1 MEFEEFEIGNLDEI
15 LEKSNKEIEEMAKT
29 LNEQAKEIIEL
40 AEESGV
46 RSNFFFR
53 TTFQRYLVQVDN
65 ASKIEKELK
74 KTSELTVTKSYQKN
88 RDNVYVN
95 PLIPE
100 YNKTTDSANKTVNT
114 LLKIIREFKVG
125 DGEEETEDPL
135 IKLINGGDDHDE
147 SEDD

>member
-1 MEFEEFEIGNLDEI
+1 MGRKTELEKQADEI
-15 LEKSNKEIEEMAKT
+15 MRLAK
-29 LNEQAKEIIEL
+29 
-40 AEESGV
+40 ESGV

-65 ASKIEKELK
+65 ASKIEAELK
-74 KTSELTVTKSYQKN
+74 KTKDLTVTKSYQKN
-88 RDNVYVN
+88 RDNIYVN

-125 DGEEETEDPL
+125 DGKEETEDPL
-135 IKLINGGDDHDE
+135 VKLINGGDDNDDE
-147 SEDD
+147 GDDD

>member
-1 MEFEEFEIGNLDEI
+1 MEFEDFTNINLDIKVERI
-15 LEKSNKEIEEMAKT
+15 NKEIDDMSKT
-29 LNEQAKEIIEL
+29 LNEQAQEILKI
-40 AEESGV
+40 AEASGV
-46 RSNFFFR
+46 QSNFFFL
-53 TTFQRYLVQVDN
+53 TTFKRYLVQVDN
-65 ASKIEKELK
+65 ASKIEAELK
-74 KTSELTVTKSYQKN
+74 KTKDLTVTKSYQKN

-125 DGEEETEDPL
+125 NREEEAEDPL

-147 SEDD
+147 GD